1 MPSSVPVWGDLGRD
15 VGNITAFGS
24 FESKLISV
32 TEPRGIPNLCFF
44 GNRYLSIIHARIR
57 NNCSNLNND
66 LFLNHLKS
74 DPICPCGTGAEDA
87 EHFFFK
93 CNRNTDKRTILFR
106 STIAFHPL
114 NTNKLLFGDENL
126 NYNDNCSLFASVQLF
141 IQQSGRFT

>member
-1 MPSSVPVWGDLGRD
+1 MTKPKR
-15 VGNITAFGS
+15 
-24 FESKLISV
+24 
-32 TEPRGIPNLCFF
+32 IPNLYFF

-74 DPICPCGTGAEDA
+74 DPICACGTGAEDA

-126 NYNDNCSLFASVQLF
+126 NYIDNCSLFASVQLF